1 MKIMEINPTITKLV
15 DATGGYCPS
24 AAKQIPHTKC
34 ICDNFRNQLIV
45 GPCNCGRYE
54 KVLEQSDIECLI
66 TTIES
71 KLEDE
76 PERGRLSMPRPLIV
90 NAAAALRMAVKLM
103 KENAA
108 LQDGY
113 DAMARD
119 LEARTRQVR
128 ELQEELDGPRTES
141 D

>member
-1 MKIMEINPTITKLV
+1 MKIIECDPSVKKLV
-15 DATGGYCPS
+15 GANGGYCPC

-54 KVLEQSDIECLI
+54 KVLEHSDIECLLS
-66 TTIES
+66 TLES

-76 PERGRLSMPRPLIV
+76 PGRGRLTIPRPLIV
-90 NAAAALRMAVKLM
+90 NAAAALRMAAKMM

-108 LQDGY
+108 FQDGY
-113 DAMARD
+113 DAMSRD
-119 LEARTRQVR
+119 LEIRTRQVR
-128 ELQEELDGPRTES
+128 ELQEVNPPES
-141 D
+141 TIR